1 MISLATFLLN
11 KTDIW
16 RDTFEAVIPAF
27 CVWSVDSDNW
37 RRRCSLSTVEY
48 VILLINKND
57 CWGST
62 WDASMNSSV
71 CNKWQCSRLF
81 FWKRWYDET
90 HLKISYLWPGSEWST
105 LTTEVEGARLQ
116 LWTPTDCPQQLF
128 GRWCCFQKVL
138 PKDNNFFLI
147 KQRSGDLPGWSLARS
162 SSHTGHTEQQTC
174 TTMKIRPPRPGCGS
188 LFL

>member
-37 RRRCSLSTVEY
+37 RRKCLLSTAEY
-48 VILLINKND
+48 VRLLINKND

-81 FWKRWYDET
+81 FWKRWYLRHIWRYHTCGLGVNGRHWQLKSKVLTYDRGLQLIVLSNCLEDGAASRRCF
-90 HLKISYLWPGSEWST
+90 LKIII
-105 LTTEVEGARLQ
+105 
-116 LWTPTDCPQQLF
+116 
-128 GRWCCFQKVL
+128 
-138 PKDNNFFLI
+138 FF
-147 KQRSGDLPGWSLARS
+147 S
-162 SSHTGHTEQQTC
+162 
-174 TTMKIRPPRPGCGS
+174 
-188 LFL
+188 